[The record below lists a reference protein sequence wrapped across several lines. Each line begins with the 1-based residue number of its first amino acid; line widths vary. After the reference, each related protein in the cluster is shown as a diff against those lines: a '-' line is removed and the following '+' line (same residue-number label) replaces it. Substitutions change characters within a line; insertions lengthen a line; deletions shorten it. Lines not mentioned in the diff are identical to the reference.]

1 MSTKSRSDNF
11 SSELKNIFF
20 CIFTGHT
27 QDMSTQNCKEMNHF
41 PMVKLILITA
51 KKKKKKKLLLFF
63 ISEC

>member
-27 QDMSTQNCKEMNHF
+27 QDMSIQNCKEMNHF
-41 PMVKLILITA
+41 PMVKLILIIAT
-51 KKKKKKKLLLFF
+51 KKKKKT
-63 ISEC
+63 IVW